1 MSTVDVAASDSTPP
15 REDVLTSNL
24 PDTIQDP
31 RTSNGHPV
39 TGTRLD
45 GFQALARVRSS
56 ISISFDGWLADNQ
69 LDMLGITAHY
79 LDEHLQV
86 RNVLLGLKP
95 MYGAHSGVA
104 RRRRYFES
112 KQREVSHSRIYQL
125 VANGGVRWNSD
136 LDMIERALQLRDAL
150 QLYQDHYASADTGTL
165 DKGDCLGAADWQELS
180 ELRAL
185 LRPLRDASVKSQA
198 VPVNG
203 HNGALWQTLSTTE
216 WLLAKFEELK
226 RQPLSRYF
234 HTCINLGW
242 KKLNRYYELSDSS
255 PAYRF
260 AVFLQSSHK
269 LAWFERNW
277 GDRKDWM
284 KAVEQTINIAW
295 SDCRRRW
302 PNEVQSPR
310 LPGGSRPHE
319 ELDEF
324 ERFMEPEAEPEMDDH
339 CAGATS
345 PVSEP
350 KSRCS
355 GGATTITVFLCCDT
369 WHSRFSPV
377 PALQTSVPSPSQ
389 ATY

>member
-45 GFQALARVRSS
+45 GFQALARARSS
-56 ISISFDGWLADNQ
+56 ISISFDGWFADNQ

-112 KQREVSHSRIYQL
+112 KQREVSDSRIYQL

-150 QLYQDHYASADTGTL
+150 QLYQDHYASADTETL
-165 DKGDCLGAADWQELS
+165 DKGDC
-180 ELRAL
+180 
-185 LRPLRDASVKSQA
+185 SVKSQA

-255 PAYRF
+255 PAYRL
-260 AVFLQSSHK
+260 AVFRVIS
-269 LAWFERNW
+269 
-277 GDRKDWM
+277 
-284 KAVEQTINIAW
+284 
-295 SDCRRRW
+295 W
-302 PNEVQSPR
+302 P
-310 LPGGSRPHE
+310 GSRE
-319 ELDEF
+319 I
-324 ERFMEPEAEPEMDDH
+324 
-339 CAGATS
+339 GAT
-345 PVSEP
+345 E
-350 KSRCS
+350 RT
-355 GGATTITVFLCCDT
+355 G
-369 WHSRFSPV
+369 
-377 PALQTSVPSPSQ
+377 
-389 ATY
+389 

>member
-1 MSTVDVAASDSTPP
+1 
-15 REDVLTSNL
+15 
-24 PDTIQDP
+24 
-31 RTSNGHPV
+31 
-39 TGTRLD
+39 
-45 GFQALARVRSS
+45 
-56 ISISFDGWLADNQ
+56 
-69 LDMLGITAHY
+69 
-79 LDEHLQV
+79 
-86 RNVLLGLKP
+86 
-95 MYGAHSGVA
+95 
-104 RRRRYFES
+104 
-112 KQREVSHSRIYQL
+112 
-125 VANGGVRWNSD
+125 
-136 LDMIERALQLRDAL
+136 MIERALQLRDAL
-150 QLYQDHYASADTGTL
+150 QLYQDHYASADTETL
-165 DKGDCLGAADWQELS
+165 DKGDC
-180 ELRAL
+180 
-185 LRPLRDASVKSQA
+185 SVKSQA

-255 PAYRF
+255 PAYRL
-260 AVFLQSSHK
+260 AVFLHPSHYDS

-324 ERFMEPEAEPEMDDH
+324 ERFMEPEAEPEMDDLLRWRH
-339 CAGATS
+339 EPCVRTKEPLQWWRDNHHRF
-345 PVSEP
+345 PVL
-350 KSRCS
+350 RHLAFAIFAC
-355 GGATTITVFLCCDT
+355 
-369 WHSRFSPV
+369 
-377 PALQTSVPSPSQ
+377 PASSAADERTFHRRQRIK
-389 ATY
+389 